1 MQFECVLLL
10 LFGCAINSIC
20 AVHLLFKF
28 YEVHGAKPRASSV
41 IGVRLLEV
49 RVDCTRRASLYLSK
63 HDSLCLLIFNAGDL
77 FVTAELVEKCLVV
90 SIGVATRQKG
100 KSIIGI
106 VRADL
111 SQLPS
116 NDVSLRGRLG
126 VTT

>member
-1 MQFECVLLL
+1 ME
-10 LFGCAINSIC
+10 
-20 AVHLLFKF
+20 
-28 YEVHGAKPRASSV
+28 
-41 IGVRLLEV
+41 
-49 RVDCTRRASLYLSK
+49 ASLYLSK

-126 VTT
+126 VTA